1 MAHPGSGEVEHITAA
16 PTPPPPPAHVKQRHA
31 PPSSLW
37 PAPCTRSAS
46 PRPQLIFAALAGV
59 KHGIPAPPPASMVP
73 GGKQV
78 ATARLS
84 DCYIKPGAP
93 ARLETDLESPEGSGD
108 RTGHSPRYS
117 HLPIHQLS
125 SISFTSQLRRT
136 HQAPGGGAGPGT
148 ERWHLP
154 LPGGPGSLAA
164 RVGLFQRG
172 SHSHTRPLS
181 TCRAAGSTGK
191 LVLILFYFYSN
202 SHLWLAASLFE
213 QM

>member
-16 PTPPPPPAHVKQRHA
+16 PHPPAHVKQRHA

-78 ATARLS
+78 ATAHLS
-84 DCYIKPGAP
+84 DCYIKPGTP
-93 ARLETDLESPEGSGD
+93 ARLETDLESPGGSGD

-148 ERWHLP
+148 ERCTKVAPAPSWGSRQPL
-154 LPGGPGSLAA
+154 LPGWDCSNGAVTATHGP
-164 RVGLFQRG
+164 
-172 SHSHTRPLS
+172 
-181 TCRAAGSTGK
+181 
-191 LVLILFYFYSN
+191 
-202 SHLWLAASLFE
+202 
-213 QM
+213 